1 MHQNELKFY
10 RDILDTLNYILVFYH
25 VKWSSGTYYFI
36 WLKLLDKSCQIY
48 QTRPLCIVW
57 DISRAT
63 DVIVLRLKL
72 CWKLDISKFPT
83 TW

>member
-36 WLKLLDKSCQIY
+36 WLKLLDKSVKCNCAAIEVMLE
-48 QTRPLCIVW
+48 TRHFKIFNHMVDP
-57 DISRAT
+57 
-63 DVIVLRLKL
+63 VIHIDKRE
-72 CWKLDISKFPT
+72 
-83 TW
+83 